1 MKIRGDIL
9 FKKKHKWTKHNK
21 VMIIVTVVLVTF
33 SVLSLTI
40 HRSASNLEMM
50 FRDSIANIEYYV
62 IKAPIQYV
70 SNLWNEYIEM
80 KDVYEENKK
89 LKEQSDNLVRESAM
103 NEVFSSEIEALKKQL
118 NINCLPT
125 DYQIKNT
132 YIVQRN
138 AESWNNEVTINLG
151 QLSGVE
157 NGMAVITSEGMIGT
171 ITNAGEISS
180 TVSLL
185 SSENYIS
192 QLPIMIISDNQE
204 YYGLLNR
211 YDLNTKSY
219 RVTLFSDVEKIEK
232 GAKVVTSGLGGK
244 GKSPRGILI
253 GTVEEFSMGDD
264 TTESVCKVKPSVDF
278 NSLNYVAVVQRVN
291 EE

>member
-21 VMIIVTVVLVTF
+21 IMIIVTVILVTF
-33 SVLSLTI
+33 SVLSLTV
-40 HRSASNLEMM
+40 HRSASHLEMM

-62 IKAPIQYV
+62 VKAPIQYI
-70 SNLWNEYIEM
+70 SNLWNEYTEM

-89 LKEQSDNLVRESAM
+89 LKKQSDSLVRESAM
-103 NEVFSSEIEALKKQL
+103 NEVFSSEIEQLKEQL
-118 NINCLPT
+118 DIDCLPT

-138 AESWNNEVTINLG
+138 AESWNNEVIINLG
-151 QLSGVE
+151 QLSGVK
-157 NGMAVITSEGMIGT
+157 NGMAVITAEGMIGT
-171 ITNAGEISS
+171 VTNAGEISS

-219 RVTLFSDVEKIEK
+219 RVTLLSDVETIEK

-253 GTVEEFSMGDD
+253 GTVEEYSSGDD
-264 TTESVCKVKPSVDF
+264 TTESICKVKPSVDF
-278 NSLNYVAVVQRVN
+278 NSLNYVAVVQRVSD
-291 EE
+291 E

>member
-62 IKAPIQYV
+62 IKAPIQYI